1 MARAKQRGRRLTAEQ
16 ARHELA
22 RRLADVIGDAPY
34 LYDGL
39 PGAG

>member
-1 MARAKQRGRRLTAEQ
+1 LRALTAEQ
-16 ARHELA
+16 ARFELA
-22 RRLADVIGDAPY
+22 RRLGDAIGDAPY